1 MYRRFP
7 FFMKK
12 RSRQRSRFVALIQFA
27 LFIIIL
33 MFIIYM
39 VALFI
44 PRRSVNNEVLSEQK
58 YFGSTGNEVSIIYNG
73 DLQSAKALNEEG
85 VVYLPLI
92 WAQSILNDRFYY
104 DYENDVI
111 IYTLPDSVVSCNL
124 DTLGNNGKPLIL
136 KRDENIFLSS
146 DIISTYTNVDF
157 NYIEGESK
165 RIVINNIYGDRKVT
179 EPKRDC
185 ELRLEADRG
194 SYILKHL
201 TKKDSLTVLNEKIRG
216 DKNPTTKWKR
226 VMTSDG
232 YVGYVENKYTKA
244 SWNKNFKSSFEE
256 PKYTSLQVKDK
267 IILGWLVNYE
277 EMKSKDIESN
287 LNIID
292 MAKGM
297 NVVSPTWYSLLDNN
311 GNISSKANKEFVDKL
326 HERGMLVWPL
336 IDNFNKNVNSEILF
350 SDTNARRK
358 VIDRIINDSLA
369 YNYDGINIDFEGLKQ
384 GAIKHVIQ
392 FIRELSVEC
401 RKNNI
406 ILSMDV
412 PNYLPFND
420 YYLRD
425 KLFVDVDYLINMAY
439 DEHYSGSEK
448 GSVASL
454 KYVSDGIKNSLK
466 EIPAEKLINAMPLYT
481 RIWTD
486 DSSKAVGIKDS
497 IQWISDN
504 NVDINWDEELG
515 QYYGEAKIEGKK
527 HYIWVEDSKS
537 IEKKVEL
544 AKENNLAGVAL
555 WRLGMESE
563 DIWKEIVKFKE

>member
-92 WAQSILNDRFYY
+92 WVQSILNDRFYY
-104 DYENDVI
+104 DYKNDVI

-201 TKKDSLTVLNEKIRG
+201 TKKESLTVLNEKIRG

-256 PKYTSLQVKDK
+256 PKYTSLQVKEK

-326 HERGMLVWPL
+326 HDRGMLVWPL

-369 YNYDGINIDFEGLKQ
+369 YDYDGINIDFEGLKQ